1 MLNNQEAIEP
11 EIVHEIPKQK
21 KQNVKVGKNNKSLA
35 TVFLIL
41 AIIYMLS
48 PIDIIPDLIP
58 VLGWGDDVVVGVLAF
73 INFLNQQKK

>member
-1 MLNNQEAIEP
+1 MSNKQEAIEP

-21 KQNVKVGKNNKSLA
+21 KRNVKVGKNKKELSW
-35 TVFLIL
+35 VFLIL
-41 AIIYMLS
+41 AVIYMLS